1 MTDEEY
7 QAIRATFPWR
17 RMKTATPGSN
27 IQTFKVVDKNGNEV
41 PIFDMIGILELLT
54 GKLAR

>member
-1 MTDEEY
+1 MTDEDY

-17 RMKTATPGSN
+17 RMKVTTPGSN
-27 IQTFKVVDKNGNEV
+27 IQTFRVVDKNGSEV